1 MNPYDLAHQLAR
13 SLKESQE
20 FSEFKQAKAV
30 VDVDQKKKEM
40 VEDFRKKQ
48 MEIQSK
54 QMMGHEMED
63 EEMQKLNNLYSIVS
77 ADQEIKRLIQAEMRL
92 AQLLS
97 DIYKIIGDALKSEE
111 EQQ

>member
-1 MNPYDLAHQLAR
+1 MNPYDIAHQLAR
-13 SLKESQE
+13 ALNQSQE

-30 VDVDQKKKEM
+30 IDADQKKKEM

-54 QMMGHEMED
+54 QMMGHEIED
-63 EEMQKLNNLYSIVS
+63 DEMQKLNNLYSIATV
-77 ADQEIKRLIQAEMRL
+77 DQEIKRLIQAEMRL

-97 DIYKIIGDALKSEE
+97 DIYKIIGDAIKSDK